1 MERALII
8 DDDQLIHYAISKTL
22 KADCEEVKMVSE
34 TTDVVHEI
42 SSCSYQLCF
51 FNIALHGLDSINLLK
66 KIRELSPDT
75 KIIGMTGSRE
85 DTTVEE
91 KAEEHLFHL
100 LVKPFEITE
109 LKAVATHAL
118 GRDAERPFPEKRRAP
133 RVPSNATITY
143 SITTLEFGRPTTL
156 SLKGELTDIS
166 DFGAGLKTYYPLE
179 PGQILV
185 LALNS
190 KQAHYRTGIVR
201 RSAAING
208 NCMHRVGIEF
218 IES

>member
-1 MERALII
+1 MGRALII

-22 KADCEEVKMVSE
+22 KADCEEVNMVSE
-34 TTDVVHEI
+34 APDVVREI
-42 SSCSYQLCF
+42 SSSSYHLCF
-51 FNIALHGLDSINLLK
+51 FNIALPGLDSIDLLQ
-66 KIRELSPDT
+66 KIKTISPDT
-75 KIIGMTGSRE
+75 KIIGMTGSHE
-85 DTTVEE
+85 DTVVEE

-100 LVKPFEITE
+100 LVKPFEIAE
-109 LKAVATHAL
+109 LKAVAHNAL
-118 GRDAERPFPEKRRAP
+118 GKVVEKASEERRRAI
-133 RVPSNATITY
+133 RTPSNATVTY

-166 DFGAGLKTYYPLE
+166 DMGAGLKTYYPLE

-190 KQAHYRTGIVR
+190 RQHYKTGIVR
-201 RSAAING
+201 RSAAIDG

>member
-1 MERALII
+1 MGRALII

-22 KADCEEVKMVSE
+22 KTDCEEVKMVSE
-34 TTDVVHEI
+34 APDVVHEI
-42 SSCSYQLCF
+42 SSCAYHLCF
-51 FNIALHGLDSINLLK
+51 FNIALPGLDSIDLLK
-66 KIRELSPDT
+66 KIKALSPDT
-75 KIIGMTGSRE
+75 KIIGMTGSHE
-85 DTTVEE
+85 DAIVEE

-100 LVKPFEITE
+100 LVKPFEISE
-109 LKAVATHAL
+109 LKAVASHAL
-118 GRDAERPFPEKRRAP
+118 GKAIEKTSAEKRRAL
-133 RVPSNATITY
+133 RIPSNAVVTY

-166 DFGAGLKTYYPLE
+166 DLGAGLKTYYPLE

-201 RSAAING
+201 RSAAIDG